1 MENKTIKK
9 NKIMNGTLINE
20 MTLIKLK
27 SLVYKIEGL
36 ESLQVFSKLTTE
48 EENKL
53 NKNRKKLNKL
63 IKNL

>member
-1 MENKTIKK
+1 
-9 NKIMNGTLINE
+9 MNGTLINE

-36 ESLQVFSKLTTE
+36 ESLQIFSKLTPE